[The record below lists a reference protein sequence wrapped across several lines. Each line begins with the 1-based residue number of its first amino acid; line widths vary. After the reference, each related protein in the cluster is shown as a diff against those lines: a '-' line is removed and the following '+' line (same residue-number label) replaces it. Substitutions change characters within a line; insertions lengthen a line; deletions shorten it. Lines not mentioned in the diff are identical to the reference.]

1 MFEPVKNQ
9 RVSDEIL
16 QQIREAVLAGKFQVG
31 DRLPN
36 ERTLA
41 EQFAASRTSVREALR
56 GLQQEGVVYTKKGV
70 HGGAFV
76 ADLDHRLVSRS
87 FQTLLQLRKI
97 SINHIAEVRLIFE
110 PEAARLAALRAT
122 PQDLKELEEV
132 IEKMSSLVE
141 AGNPPHLFD
150 LKFHKLVARAAD
162 NPILEMLADSMLEV
176 ASQVI
181 TGLHPSLEVLRHVVR
196 RHLQVF
202 EAIKNKDGDLAF
214 SLMSDHIV
222 DVQRRLAR
230 PRNEKRR
237 AARSIPDKQV
247 GPVS

>member
-16 QQIREAVLAGKFQVG
+16 QQLQEAVLTGKFQTG

-56 GLQQEGVVYTKKGV
+56 GLEQQGVIYTKKGV
-70 HGGAFV
+70 TGGAFV

-87 FQTLLQLRKI
+87 FQTLLKLRKI
-97 SINHIAEVRLIFE
+97 SINHIAEARLIFE
-110 PEAARLAALRAT
+110 PEAARLAAQRAT
-122 PQDLKELEEV
+122 PQDLEELEDV
-132 IEKMSSLVE
+132 IEKMNSVVE
-141 AGNPPHLFD
+141 AGNPPNLFD

-181 TGLHPSLEVLRHVVR
+181 SDLHPSLEVLRHVVR
-196 RHLQVF
+196 RHRQVF
-202 EAIKNKDGDLAF
+202 EAIRSKDGDLAF
-214 SLMSDHIV
+214 SLMSQHIV
-222 DVQRRLAR
+222 DVQQKLAR
-230 PRNEKRR
+230 SPNGKPRK
-237 AARSIPDKQV
+237 ARSTK
-247 GPVS
+247 